1 MCRARL
7 LRACLLSTFALLAA
21 ASLAAQPLSSSSRTT
36 ADASLPDN
44 VVHAAM
50 AYLGV
55 PYVHGGDSRE
65 GLDCSGLVHRV
76 FQETARLDLPRGV
89 DSLFHA
95 GTPVLRPLHIGDLLF
110 FDTTED
116 AVPSVPAHV
125 GVYIGADRFV
135 HAASAGSKTG
145 VIVSSLRY
153 PYYRARFLRAR
164 RVISWR
170 APILPM
176 TLTDDHTSLILA
188 DPFPSR
194 ETVTINVYNA
204 MSGGG
209 PMDLT
214 LFKDGHE
221 VLTRRIVPGA
231 QKPSEIALAPDIGQW
246 TVRVTRLF
254 KGRELQRVAFRVE
267 E

>member
-1 MCRARL
+1 MRRL
-7 LRACLLSTFALLAA
+7 ILFRVCLLSGFALLAA
-21 ASLAAQPLSSSSRTT
+21 ELLAAQPLSSSSR
-36 ADASLPDN
+36 AQAEASLPDS
-44 VVHAAM
+44 VVRAAM

-55 PYVHGGDSRE
+55 PYSHGGDSRE

-76 FQETARLDLPRGV
+76 FRETAGLDLPRGV
-89 DSLFHA
+89 NSLFHT

-116 AVPSVPAHV
+116 VIPSVPAHV

-135 HAASAGSKTG
+135 HAASEGSKTG

-164 RVISWR
+164 RVIPWR

-176 TLTDDHTSLILA
+176 TLTDEHTSLILA

-194 ETVTINVYNA
+194 ETVTITIYNA

-231 QKPSEIALAPDIGQW
+231 WKPSEIALAPDIGQW
-246 TVRVTRLF
+246 TVQVTRLF
-254 KGRELQRVAFRVE
+254 KGRELQRVVFRVE

>member
-1 MCRARL
+1 
-7 LRACLLSTFALLAA
+7 
-21 ASLAAQPLSSSSRTT
+21 
-36 ADASLPDN
+36 
-44 VVHAAM
+44 M

-55 PYVHGGDSRE
+55 PYVRGGDSRE
-65 GLDCSGLVHRV
+65 GLDCSGFVYRV
-76 FQETARLDLPRGV
+76 FRETAGLDLPRSVG
-89 DSLFHA
+89 SLFHS

-110 FDTTED
+110 FDTTDD
-116 AVPSVPAHV
+116 AIPSVPVHV

-135 HAASAGSKTG
+135 HAASAGLKTG

-153 PYYRARFLRAR
+153 PYYRTRFLRAR

-176 TLTDDHTSLILA
+176 TLTDDHASLILA

-194 ETVTINVYNA
+194 ETVTINIYNA

-214 LFKDGHE
+214 LSKDGHE
-221 VLTRRIVPGA
+221 VIRRRISPGA
-231 QKPSEIALAPDIGQW
+231 QKPFEISLAPDIGRW
-246 TVRVTRLF
+246 NVRVTRLF
-254 KGRELQRVAFRVE
+254 KGRELQQVAFTVE

>member
-1 MCRARL
+1 MCLLRL
-7 LRACLLSTFALLAA
+7 FRACLLSGFSLLSVAA
-21 ASLAAQPLSSSSRTT
+21 LAAQPLSSSSR
-36 ADASLPDN
+36 AEVNASLPAS
-44 VVHAAM
+44 VVRAAM
-50 AYLGV
+50 AYRGV
-55 PYVHGGDSRE
+55 PYMHGGESRE
-65 GLDCSGLVHRV
+65 GLDCSGLVYRV
-76 FQETARLDLPRGV
+76 FRETAGLDLPRGV
-89 DSLFHA
+89 NSLFHA
-95 GTPVLRPLHIGDLLF
+95 GTLVLRPLHIGDLLF

-135 HAASAGSKTG
+135 HAASAGPNTG

-170 APILPM
+170 VPILPV
-176 TLTDDHTSLILA
+176 TLTDEHTSLILA

-214 LFKDGHE
+214 LFRNGHE

-231 QKPSEIALAPDIGQW
+231 LKPSQIALAPDIGQW

-254 KGRELQRVAFRVE
+254 KGRELQRVSFTVE

>member
-1 MCRARL
+1 MCRLRL
-7 LRACLLSTFALLAA
+7 FRACLLSSFALLAVA
-21 ASLAAQPLSSSSRTT
+21 FLAAEPLTSSSRVE
-36 ADASLPDN
+36 ADTSLPDS
-44 VVHAAM
+44 VVRAAM

-55 PYVHGGDSRE
+55 PYMHGGDSRE
-65 GLDCSGLVHRV
+65 GLDCSGLVYRV
-76 FQETARLDLPRGV
+76 FRETAGLDLPRGV

-125 GVYIGADRFV
+125 GVYVGADRFV

-145 VIVSSLRY
+145 VIVSSLQY

-164 RVISWR
+164 RVITWR

-176 TLTDDHTSLILA
+176 TLTDDHKSLILTG
-188 DPFPSR
+188 PFPAR

-254 KGRELQRVAFRVE
+254 KGRELQRVAFTVE